1 MCECGFENTSDS
13 NFCQKCGKKLDYD
26 GDLCEECRNRELVYG
41 DEEKKAETETT
52 STTYDPFDEPP
63 IGVNPASGYGN
74 SAYVPDN
81 GDRMHGFGKALTAA
95 ILSEVAVVFAY
106 LGIYACILSVAL
118 GVFLILATIAM
129 AVISL
134 VFGIQSIKTFVADKN
149 AGKVKPIATLVCGI
163 AGVVAAAVALFVL
176 VVVGSVVGIALGSG
190 VTPVSA
196 YID

>member
-1 MCECGFENTSDS
+1 MYCK
-13 NFCQKCGKKLDYD
+13 KCGKKLDYD

-41 DEEKKAETETT
+41 DEEKKAEAETT

-95 ILSEVAVVFAY
+95 ILSEVAVV
-106 LGIYACILSVAL
+106 SVAL

-176 VVVGSVVGIALGSG
+176 VVVGSVVGLAFGS
-190 VTPVSA
+190 VVYPVSA
-196 YID
+196 YIY

>member
-1 MCECGFENTSDS
+1 
-13 NFCQKCGKKLDYD
+13 
-26 GDLCEECRNRELVYG
+26 
-41 DEEKKAETETT
+41 
-52 STTYDPFDEPP
+52 
-63 IGVNPASGYGN
+63 
-74 SAYVPDN
+74 
-81 GDRMHGFGKALTAA
+81 MHGFGKALTAA

-106 LGIYACILSVAL
+106 FGIYACIVSVAL

-176 VVVGSVVGIALGSG
+176 VVVGSVVGLAFGS
-190 VTPVSA
+190 VVYPVSA
-196 YID
+196 YIY

>member
-1 MCECGFENTSDS
+1 
-13 NFCQKCGKKLDYD
+13 
-26 GDLCEECRNRELVYG
+26 
-41 DEEKKAETETT
+41 
-52 STTYDPFDEPP
+52 
-63 IGVNPASGYGN
+63 
-74 SAYVPDN
+74 
-81 GDRMHGFGKALTAA
+81 MHGFGKALTAA

-176 VVVGSVVGIALGSG
+176 VVVGSVVGIALGSV
-190 VTPVSA
+190 VTPVST
-196 YID
+196 YIY

>member
-1 MCECGFENTSDS
+1 MYCK
-13 NFCQKCGKKLDYD
+13 KCGKKLDYD

-52 STTYDPFDEPP
+52 STTYDPFDEPSV
-63 IGVNPASGYGN
+63 GVNPASGNGN
-74 SAYVPDN
+74 AAYVPDN

-106 LGIYACILSVAL
+106 LGVYACILSVAL

-176 VVVGSVVGIALGSG
+176 VVVGSVVGLALGS
-190 VTPVSA
+190 VADPVST
-196 YID
+196 YIY